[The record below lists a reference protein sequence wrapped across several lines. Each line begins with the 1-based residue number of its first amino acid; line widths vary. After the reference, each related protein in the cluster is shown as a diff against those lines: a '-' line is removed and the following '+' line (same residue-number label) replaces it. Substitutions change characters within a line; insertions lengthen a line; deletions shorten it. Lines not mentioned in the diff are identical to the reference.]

1 VVKLDM
7 EFTLGNLCIDI
18 NLWNRPLKQFRKVTA
33 VFDTG
38 AHITHIDTTVL
49 KRLGYDLTDA
59 ATGYI
64 STVGSNNLLINKTVI
79 DNIKIEDFETG
90 AAFVNFSD
98 LSDISSSV
106 ILGLNIIK
114 EFNVTLDFA
123 NMKMILEPNFD
134 VNSTIPIERFNISSS
149 RFGMWTI
156 NEEN

>member
-1 VVKLDM
+1 MVKLDM

-18 NLWNRPLKQFRKVTA
+18 NLWNRTLKQFRKVTA